1 NAGKSTLLN
10 KLAGSDIME
19 ADMLFA
25 TLDPTTRRLD
35 LDDGQTLLV
44 SDTVGFVRNLPHRLV
59 ESFKATLEE
68 AILADFLVH
77 VVDANSDE
85 VHEHYETTCKVL
97 AELGADD
104 KQVIIVLN
112 KIDQVED
119 PAVLTGLR
127 LDFPGAVET
136 SALKGIGMDILL
148 GKFSNKL
155 SDRVKR
161 LNYRIPQTR
170 GDITGLLH
178 NEGKV
183 LSTDYEEND
192 VLITAIV
199 PKDFE
204 ERLAEFIVS

>member
-1 NAGKSTLLN
+1 
-10 KLAGSDIME
+10 
-19 ADMLFA
+19 
-25 TLDPTTRRLD
+25 
-35 LDDGQTLLV
+35 
-44 SDTVGFVRNLPHRLV
+44 
-59 ESFKATLEE
+59 
-68 AILADFLVH
+68 
-77 VVDANSDE
+77 
-85 VHEHYETTCKVL
+85 EHYETTCKVL

-127 LDFPGAVET
+127 LDFPSAVET

>member
-1 NAGKSTLLN
+1 
-10 KLAGSDIME
+10 M
-19 ADMLFA
+19 
-25 TLDPTTRRLD
+25 
-35 LDDGQTLLV
+35 
-44 SDTVGFVRNLPHRLV
+44 
-59 ESFKATLEE
+59 
-68 AILADFLVH
+68 
-77 VVDANSDE
+77 
-85 VHEHYETTCKVL
+85 
-97 AELGADD
+97 
-104 KQVIIVLN
+104 LN